1 MGKYERQIRAHS
13 PCILLDCFRDDLS
26 AGFQGEGMLEQ
37 TSFSISLRTVARRI
51 NRNSIGSEDDK
62 TRAFSSES
70 TMLFHYSTKRLMLIR
85 ESCDVSMLLPG
96 YVESHPSREQSSK
109 SSRLEHQN

>member
-1 MGKYERQIRAHS
+1 MS
-13 PCILLDCFRDDLS
+13 LDRFRDDLS
-26 AGFQGEGMLEQ
+26 AGFEGEGMLEQ
-37 TSFSISLRTVARRI
+37 TSFSISLRTVARCI

-62 TRAFSSES
+62 THSFSSES

-85 ESCDVSMLLPG
+85 KSCDVSMLLPD
-96 YVESHPSREQSSK
+96 YIESHPSREQSST